1 MTEPS
6 TAELSVRGMDC
17 ADCAR
22 HVQRALSGV
31 PGVKEVEV
39 LLASGLAV
47 VRFDPSRTGIGQ
59 LQEAV
64 RRAGY
69 EVGPPPPP
77 PPPPAPGGV
86 Y

>member
-39 LLASGLAV
+39 
-47 VRFDPSRTGIGQ
+47 
-59 LQEAV
+59 
-64 RRAGY
+64 
-69 EVGPPPPP
+69 
-77 PPPPAPGGV
+77 
-86 Y
+86 